1 MSVEPLLYWL
11 VDGTLAVTVAVAV
24 VLLLRVPLR
33 HAFGARVAYA
43 AWALVPLALAVAA
56 LPRPGVGQGLAP
68 ELLALHPGVLVVAA
82 VDAAPAAAAV
92 TIARPMLLAGAWLL
106 GTALHALWFARQQRR
121 FVTGLGR
128 LRRDARGLWR
138 GDRVPGPAVV

>member
-11 VDGTLAVTVAVAV
+11 VDGTLAVTAAAVL

-56 LPRPGVGQGLAP
+56 LPRPGVGHGLAP

-82 VDAAPAAAAV
+82 VDAAPAAAATV
-92 TIARPMLLAGAWLL
+92 IEWPLMLAGTWLL
-106 GTALHALWFARQQRR
+106 GATLYALWFARQQRR
-121 FVTGLGR
+121 FVAGLGQ
-128 LRRDARGLWR
+128 LRRDAQG
-138 GDRVPGPAVV
+138 